1 MLIVCAI
8 SDKRNG
14 PPPAGMNP
22 LVIFLA
28 VFALGACLGAQTAYA
43 INPARDLGPRLMA
56 YMVGY
61 GPDVWNYRS
70 QYWLWCPI
78 LGSIAG
84 GMAGTAVYD
93 LLIFEGEESIVN
105 KPYMFYFIR
114 RFEALTCTLGMRRR
128 EGGMH
133 MRRQTR
139 RKSLWRERTV
149 CKMGWLRHASSPRQ
163 KCICKSCRPNVYE
176 YEAQLL

>member
-93 LLIFEGEESIVN
+93 LLIFEGEESIMN
-105 KPYMFYFIR
+105 RPYVFCFVDR
-114 RFEALTCTLGMRRR
+114 LLAPNTCFRNAAARRR
-128 EGGMH
+128 
-133 MRRQTR
+133 
-139 RKSLWRERTV
+139 
-149 CKMGWLRHASSPRQ
+149 HAHAPSDEKKKPVAGADS
-163 KCICKSCRPNVYE
+163 V
-176 YEAQLL
+176 